1 MPQQVGSQA
10 LDKRNRQ
17 LGGKQLELLKNNQR
31 DGDHQ
36 AHHTLPEELGA
47 GRKAEA
53 AALDH
58 LDVVIGKADGTEGR
72 GGEDRE
78 PDKGVG
84 RVRPEDGGQQ
94 NGDADKHSA
103 HGGRAGFF
111 QVRLGPI
118 FTDKLADLELAQLLN
133 DPGADE
139 QSDEQRRERGKC
151 RAESEIAE
159 DPEGVK
165 ERKEL
170 FVEQPVE
177 QGASQ
182 AGMGG
187 V

>member
-1 MPQQVGSQA
+1 MTQTNGLAGSDHSTVGSRMA
-10 LDKRNRQ
+10 
-17 LGGKQLELLKNNQR
+17 
-31 DGDHQ
+31 
-36 AHHTLPEELGA
+36 
-47 GRKAEA
+47 
-53 AALDH
+53 
-58 LDVVIGKADGTEGR
+58 
-72 GGEDRE
+72 
-78 PDKGVG
+78 
-84 RVRPEDGGQQ
+84 
-94 NGDADKHSA
+94 DADEHAA

-111 QVRLGPI
+111 QMRLRPV
-118 FTDKLADLELAQLLN
+118 FADELADLELAQLLN

-139 QSDEQRRERGKC
+139 QRDEQRRERGKC
-151 RAESEIAE
+151 SAESEVAE